1 MENLSGIIGREETV
15 VSSENTAIAAGSGN
29 LPVFGT
35 PFMLALMEKAAS
47 VSVLPYLDAGQSTVG
62 TLLNVT
68 HSSATPVGMRVWAES
83 VVTETQ
89 GRRISFKVKAFDEAG
104 QIGEGEHERFIIDS
118 ETFLRKTAL
127 RANRDNK

>member
-15 VSSENTAIAAGSGN
+15 VSSENTAIAAGSGS

-83 VVTETQ
+83 IVTEAQ
-89 GRRISFKVKAFDEAG
+89 GRKIAFKVRAFDEAG
-104 QIGEGEHERFIIDS
+104 QIGEGVHERFIIDA
-118 ETFLRKTAL
+118 EKFLQKTASK
-127 RANRDNK
+127 AIPNKE